1 MQRIATLFEWLV
13 DGAPGANSAVE
24 VVDRIGHD
32 VREAGVPVDRIA
44 VFVTTLHPTVLGRA
58 FFWEPDKPTRM
69 IELTTTN
76 QEAPTVKASPV
87 ALVSATKK
95 ELRRKLS
102 GGVDPADFAVYH
114 ELVAA
119 GFTDL
124 ICLPIIF
131 LRGETHVVT
140 FATRKDVGFTDEELA
155 IIRNVVRPLARIT
168 EIFALH
174 RTAANLL
181 STYVGRNSG
190 DRILAGRIFKGDIE
204 TINAVIWFSDLR
216 GFTERTARQ
225 TPRQTIDML
234 NQLFEAQVPAIQK
247 AGGEILKFI
256 GDGLL
261 AIFAYGSD
269 RSPGDAAA
277 AALVAADE
285 AFRALEKQ
293 NEGVTNPMQFGL
305 ALHIGEIS
313 YGNIGGAS
321 RLDFTAIGP
330 AVNIAAR
337 LEALTAKL
345 GKRLVLSEDFA
356 KHVDR
361 PLENLG
367 AFDLKGVPEAQS
379 VFAPA
384 SFADEK

>member
-13 DGAPGANSAVE
+13 DGGPGANSAVE
-24 VVDRIGHD
+24 VVDRIGRD
-32 VREAGVPVDRIA
+32 LREAGIMVDRIA
-44 VFVTTLHPTVLGRA
+44 IFVTTLHPTVLGRA
-58 FFWEPDKPTRM
+58 FFWETDKPTRM
-69 IELTTTN
+69 VELTTER
-76 QEAPTVKASPV
+76 QESPNVKTSPV
-87 ALVSATKK
+87 ALVSSTKK

-102 GGVDPADFAVYH
+102 DGVDPADFAVYQ

-124 ICLPIIF
+124 LCLPIIF
-131 LRGETHVVT
+131 LRGESHVVT
-140 FATRKDVGFTDEELA
+140 FATRKDIGFTDDELA
-155 IIRNVVRPLARIT
+155 TIRDIVRPLARIT

-225 TPRQTIDML
+225 TPRETIDML

-247 AGGEILKFI
+247 GGGEILKFI

-261 AIFAYGSD
+261 AIFAYGGD
-269 RSPGDAAA
+269 RSPAVAADAA
-277 AALVAADE
+277 LIAADE

-293 NEGVTNPMQFGL
+293 NEGVTDPMQFGL

-337 LEALTAKL
+337 LEALTGKL

-367 AFDLKGVPEAQS
+367 AFDLKGVPEAQN
-379 VFAPA
+379 VFAPFR
-384 SFADEK
+384 SS

>member
-1 MQRIATLFEWLV
+1 MQQIAELFDWLV
-13 DGAPGANSAVE
+13 DGAPGATTAVE
-24 VVDRIGHD
+24 VIDRMGRDLRAAHVSVDRIG
-32 VREAGVPVDRIA
+32 

-58 FFWEPDKPTRM
+58 FWWEVNKPTRVL
-69 IELTTTN
+69 ELTTAL
-76 QEAPTVKASPV
+76 QESPYVKASPV

-102 GGVDPADFAVYH
+102 GGVDRADFAVYH
-114 ELVAA
+114 ELVEA

-124 ICLPIIF
+124 ICLPIVF

-140 FATRKDVGFTDEELA
+140 FATRKEGGFTDDELA
-155 IIRNVVRPLARIT
+155 LVRQVVRPLARIT

-190 DRILAGRIFKGDIE
+190 DRILSGHIFKGDIE

-225 TPRQTIDML
+225 TPRETIDML
-234 NQLFEAQVPAIQK
+234 NALFEAQVPAIQNG
-247 AGGEILKFI
+247 GGEILKFI

-261 AIFAYGSD
+261 AIFAYGSE
-269 RSPGDAAA
+269 RSPGTAAA
-277 AALVAADE
+277 AALVAADD
-285 AFRALEKQ
+285 AFKALAKQ
-293 NEGVTNPMQFGL
+293 NEGAPNPLQFGL

-330 AVNIAAR
+330 SVNIAAR
-337 LEALTAKL
+337 LEALTSKLAKH
-345 GKRLVLSEDFA
+345 LVLSEDFA

-367 AFDLKGVPEAQS
+367 SFDLKGVPEPQNVYAL
-379 VFAPA
+379 V
-384 SFADEK
+384 

>member
-1 MQRIATLFEWLV
+1 MQRVAKLFDWLV
-13 DGAPGANSAVE
+13 DGAPGATTSVE
-24 VVDRIGHD
+24 VIDRIGAD
-32 VREAGVPVDRIA
+32 LRKADLPIDRIG

-58 FFWEPDKPTRM
+58 FWWEPDKPTRVL
-69 IELTTTN
+69 ELTTTD
-76 QEAPTVKASPV
+76 QESPTVKASPV
-87 ALVSATKK
+87 AFVQSTKK
-95 ELRRKLS
+95 ELRRKLAD
-102 GGVDPADFAVYH
+102 GVEEADFAVYH
-114 ELVAA
+114 DLVAG
-119 GFTDL
+119 GFTDFM
-124 ICLPIIF
+124 CFPIVF

-140 FATRKDVGFTDEELA
+140 FASRKPAGFTDDE
-155 IIRNVVRPLARIT
+155 IDVMRHVVRPLARIT

-190 DRILAGRIFKGDIE
+190 ERILAGHIFKGDIE
-204 TINAVIWFSDLR
+204 TIRAVIWFSDLR

-225 TPRQTIDML
+225 TPRETIDML
-234 NQLFEAQVPAIQK
+234 NALFEAQVPAIQK
-247 AGGEILKFI
+247 GGGEILKFI

-261 AIFAYGSD
+261 AIFAYGGD
-269 RSPGDAAA
+269 RSPGAAA
-277 AALVAADE
+277 ALALVAADE
-285 AFRALEKQ
+285 AFAALAKQ
-293 NEGVTNPMQFGL
+293 NEGATDPTQFGL

-337 LEALTAKL
+337 LEALTGKL

-367 AFDLKGVPEAQS
+367 AFDLKGVPDPQN
-379 VFAPA
+379 VFALAPH
-384 SFADEK
+384 